1 MLDILR
7 TDTKNNDFIGLV
19 KQLDASLKVS
29 DGDEHD
35 FYDQYNGI
43 DQIKYAI
50 VAYWNEIPV
59 GCGAIKEY
67 DTETVEVKRMF
78 TDTQYRGRKIAT
90 QILTNLENWARELGY
105 TRCILETGKKQPD
118 AIQLYRKTNYQFI
131 ENYGQYAG
139 VENSVCFGKR
149 LES

>member
-1 MLDILR
+1 MLTILK
-7 TDTKNNDFIGLV
+7 TNTKNKDFIDLV
-19 KQLDASLKVS
+19 KQLDASLKIS
-29 DGDEHD
+29 DGEEHD

-59 GCGAIKEY
+59 GCGAIKKY
-67 DTETVEVKRMF
+67 DTETMEVKRMF

-90 QILTNLENWARELGY
+90 QILTNLENWAKELGY
-105 TRCILETGKKQPD
+105 TRCILETGKKQPE
-118 AIQLYRKTNYQFI
+118 AIQLYHKANYQVI

-139 VENSVCFGKR
+139 VENSVCFEKKI
-149 LES
+149 ES